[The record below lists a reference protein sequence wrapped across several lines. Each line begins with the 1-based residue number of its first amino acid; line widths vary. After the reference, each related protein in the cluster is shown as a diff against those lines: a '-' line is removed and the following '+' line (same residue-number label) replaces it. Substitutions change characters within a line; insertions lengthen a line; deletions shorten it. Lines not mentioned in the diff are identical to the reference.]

1 MVTHVKI
8 HILNILTFYYLHL
21 RITVNHLRGF
31 TINPQELAITIL
43 TSGLLSNSKLM
54 ITPEDAIKSAFDIHK
69 RIQYHVANHQNVQFA
84 AKIENVFEEK
94 PPEVEHD

>member
-1 MVTHVKI
+1 
-8 HILNILTFYYLHL
+8 
-21 RITVNHLRGF
+21 
-31 TINPQELAITIL
+31 
-43 TSGLLSNSKLM
+43 M